1 VIDRNEEK
9 MTKQK
14 KQILLLALPTLLALT
29 VFFVVP
35 MVYILMVTMKADGLK
50 YFQKFFSDPMYLG
63 ILKTTV
69 VVSLKVSAISLLF
82 GYPTAYFMARTQSKM
97 KSVLMIVI
105 IFPFLVSAVVRSYG
119 WMVILGGRGLFNQLL
134 MAIGLIQKPLVIMNT
149 STAVII
155 GLVHLLIPY
164 MILSITGVIQNID
177 PNIEKA
183 AYSLRAN
190 PLQTF
195 FRVILPLSSP
205 GIISGCILV
214 FTMSMTSYVT
224 PKLLGGATFRMMS
237 TMVFQ
242 EVSINFNWGFASAI
256 SYILLFTILFI
267 LLLATYATAGVNHRV
282 GGGKRV

>member
-1 VIDRNEEK
+1 

-14 KQILLLALPTLLALT
+14 KQVLLLALPILLTLIA
-29 VFFVVP
+29 FFVVP
-35 MVYILMVTMKADGLK
+35 MVYILMVTMKTDGLK
-50 YFQKFFSDPMYLG
+50 YFLKFFSDPMYLG

-69 VVSLKVSAISLLF
+69 VVSLKVTVISLLL
-82 GYPTAYFMARTQSKM
+82 GYPTAYFLARTTSKV
-97 KSVLMIVI
+97 KNVLMIVI
-105 IFPFLVSAVVRSYG
+105 IFPFLVSAVVRAYG
-119 WMVILGGRGLFNQLL
+119 WMVILGGRGLLNQFLL
-134 MAIGLIQKPLVIMNT
+134 ALGLIQKPLVIMNT

-183 AYSLRAN
+183 AYSLKAS
-190 PLQTF
+190 PLRTF
-195 FRVILPLSSP
+195 FKIILPLSGP

-214 FTMSMTSYVT
+214 FTLSMTSYVT
-224 PKLLGGATFRMMS
+224 PKLLGGTTFRMMS

-242 EVSINFNWGFASAI
+242 EVNINFNWGFASAI
-256 SYILLFTILFI
+256 SYILLFTILII
-267 LLLATYATAGVNHRV
+267 LLIATYATAGVNQRV

>member
-1 VIDRNEEK
+1 
-9 MTKQK
+9 MMTLTKQN
-14 KQILLLALPTLLALT
+14 KQLLLLALPTVLALT
-29 VFFVVP
+29 AFFVVP
-35 MVYILMVTMKADGLK
+35 MAYILVDTLKADGTK
-50 YFQKFFSDPMYLG
+50 YFQKFFTDAMYRG

-69 VVSLKVSAISLLF
+69 LVSLQVTAISLLL
-82 GYPTAYFMARTQSKM
+82 GYPTAYFMARTRSRM
-97 KSVLMIVI
+97 KNILLIVI

-119 WMVILGGRGLFNQLL
+119 WMVILGGRGLLNQLL
-134 MAIGLIQKPLVIMNT
+134 MATGLIQQPLTILNT

-177 PNIEKA
+177 PNVERA
-183 AYSLRAN
+183 AYSLNAN

-195 FRVILPLSSP
+195 FRVTLPLSAP

-224 PKLLGGATFRMMS
+224 PKLLGGSKFRMMS

-242 EVSINFNWGFASAI
+242 EVNINFNWGFASAI
-256 SYILLFTILFI
+256 SYILLFTILII
-267 LLLATYATAGVNHRV
+267 LLFATYATAGANQRV

>member
-1 VIDRNEEK
+1 MFK
-9 MTKQK
+9 PLAMTKQN
-14 KQILLLALPTLLALT
+14 KQVLLLALPTVLALT
-29 VFFVVP
+29 AFFVVP
-35 MVYILMVTMKADGLK
+35 MAYILVDTLKADGLK
-50 YFQKFFSDPMYLG
+50 YFQKFFTDAMYLG

-69 VVSLKVSAISLLF
+69 LVSLQVTAIALLF
-82 GYPTAYFMARTQSKM
+82 GYPTAYFMARTRSRM
-97 KSVLMIVI
+97 KNILLIVI

-119 WMVILGGRGLFNQLL
+119 WMVILGGRGLLNQLL
-134 MAIGLIQKPLVIMNT
+134 MATGLIQQPLTIMNT

-177 PNIEKA
+177 PNVERA
-183 AYSLRAN
+183 AYSLSAN

-195 FRVILPLSSP
+195 FRVTLPLSAP

-224 PKLLGGATFRMMS
+224 PKLLGGSRFRMMS

-242 EVSINFNWGFASAI
+242 EVNINFNWGFASAI
-256 SYILLFTILFI
+256 SYILLFTILVI
-267 LLLATYATAGVNHRV
+267 LLFATYATAGANQRV
-282 GGGKRV
+282 GGGRRVG